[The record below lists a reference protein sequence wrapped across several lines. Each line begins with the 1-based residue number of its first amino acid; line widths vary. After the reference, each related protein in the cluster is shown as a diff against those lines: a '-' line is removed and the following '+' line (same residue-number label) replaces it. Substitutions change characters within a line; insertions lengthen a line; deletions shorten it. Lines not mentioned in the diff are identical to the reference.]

1 MKRYFRDEKQRE
13 QFPRHGWAVD
23 SDNIR
28 LIRLPIMRLVAN
40 PNKIRCELGLS
51 NITNIL
57 PEDTISL
64 FNTLDNLSV
73 ILRELG
79 LTIRNITSLDL
90 MYGDN
95 DSKNKQYYLTNL
107 LKVYIDTGIMYLRR
121 LADDFCRSI
130 RFILFKHFKSS
141 SEKFKDLIDKINND
155 ENTLVKAGLLCDID
169 QLKKVLNENTN
180 WFRDIRGMNRGGQG
194 KKGYRDVLEHRPSG
208 IDIHYQ
214 KTGNGPWE
222 IKALLRYMEESNLLS
237 IDLLDFLKKSISELC
252 DFWTELY
259 KIMPYKYDSYKFG
272 QNLREGDL
280 FYIIGDDHDIT
291 YLWPEI

>member
-1 MKRYFRDEKQRE
+1 MKQYFRDEKQRE
-13 QFPRHGWAVD
+13 QFPRHGWAMD
-23 SDNIR
+23 SDGIR
-28 LIRLPIMRLVAN
+28 LIRLPIMRLLAN

-95 DSKNKQYYLTNL
+95 DSKNRQCYLTDL
-107 LKVYIDTGIMYLRR
+107 IKVYIDTGLMYLRR
-121 LADDFCRSI
+121 LADNFCSSL
-130 RFILFKHFKSS
+130 RFILFKNFNSAPREFKT
-141 SEKFKDLIDKINND
+141 LIHKAIND
-155 ENTLVKAGLLCDID
+155 ELAQADILCDIN
-169 QLKKVLNENTN
+169 KFRKVLKENTN
-180 WFRDIRGMNRGGQG
+180 WFRDIRGMDRSGQG
-194 KKGYRDVLEHRPSG
+194 KKGFRDVLEHHPSS
-208 IDIHYQ
+208 IEILFR

-222 IKALLRYMEESNLLS
+222 ISALLRYKSESSLMS

-259 KIMPYKYDSYKFG
+259 KIMPYQYDSYKFG

-280 FYIIGDDHDIT
+280 HYLIGDDHDIT
-291 YLWPEI
+291 YMWPEI